1 MGNSDEV
8 LETETDSEIVLSPEE
23 AVAAIVFA
31 ATFANGEVTDE
42 EIEVFN
48 DILSN
53 LELYENYSDEELQ
66 AMVDKFTDIYDTD
79 GIEALFNLAV
89 ESISEDWVETAF
101 EAAVEVVLVD
111 GSIPEA
117 EEDFISNLQQALGI
131 DNTVAPEIIA
141 DLMVV

>member
-1 MGNSDEV
+1 MGNNDEV
-8 LETETDSEIVLSPEE
+8 LDTEADTLASLSPEA
-23 AVAAIVFA
+23 AVAAIVFV
-31 ATFANGEVTDE
+31 ATFANGEVIDE

-53 LELYENYSDEELQ
+53 LELYEHYSDAEMQ
-66 AMVDKFTDIYDTD
+66 AMVDKFTNIYDTD
-79 GIEALFNLAV
+79 GMEALFNLAV

-111 GSIPEA
+111 GIIPE
-117 EEDFISNLQQALGI
+117 EEENFISNLQQALGI
-131 DNTVAPEIIA
+131 EEQVAQEIIN

>member
-1 MGNSDEV
+1 MGNNDEV
-8 LETETDSEIVLSPEE
+8 LETETDSLVGLSPEA
-23 AVAAIVFA
+23 AVAAIVFV
-31 ATFANGEVTDE
+31 ATFADGEVTDE

-53 LELYENYSDEELQ
+53 LELYENYSDAERE
-66 AMVDKFTDIYDTD
+66 AMVDNFTNIYDTD

-89 ESISEDWVETAF
+89 ASISADWVETAF

-117 EEDFISNLQQALGI
+117 EENFISNLHQALGI
-131 DNTVAPEIIA
+131 EDLVAPEIIN

>member
-8 LETETDSEIVLSPEE
+8 LESEIVLSPEE

-31 ATFANGEVTDE
+31 ATFADGEITDE

-48 DILSN
+48 DVLSN

-66 AMVDKFTDIYDTD
+66 AMVDKFSDIYDTD
-79 GIEALFNLAV
+79 GIEVLFNLAV

-131 DNTVAPEIIA
+131 DNKVAQEIIA
-141 DLMVV
+141 DLTVV

>member
-8 LETETDSEIVLSPEE
+8 LQTETDSEKVLSPEE

-53 LELYENYSDEELQ
+53 LELYENYSDEEMQ

-131 DNTVAPEIIA
+131 DNTVAQEILA

>member
-1 MGNSDEV
+1 MGNSDEE
-8 LETETDSEIVLSPEE
+8 LQTETDSEIVLSPEE

-53 LELYENYSDEELQ
+53 LELYENYADEELQ

-131 DNTVAPEIIA
+131 DNTVAQEILA

>member
-8 LETETDSEIVLSPEE
+8 LETETDSQAALSSAE
-23 AVAAIVFA
+23 AVAAIVFV
-31 ATFANGEVTDE
+31 ATFADGEVADE

-53 LELYENYSDEELQ
+53 LEIYDNYSDEELQ
-66 AMVDKFTDIYDTD
+66 AMVDKFTDIYETD
-79 GIEALFNLAV
+79 GIEVLFKLAV

-101 EAAVEVVLVD
+101 EAAIEVVLVD

-117 EEDFISNLQQALGI
+117 EEDFISNLQKALGI
-131 DNTVAPEIIA
+131 EDKVAQEIIA
-141 DLMVV
+141 DLTVV